1 MTHHHFFTLLRQE
14 LFQCKTSHGKISA
27 VNNSFDDRIG
37 RSEGGSGGGVAGG
50 AIYGNPKWEAVKRF
64 GKDFM
69 FALKSLATSLQ
80 KGKYL

>member
-1 MTHHHFFTLLRQE
+1 M
-14 LFQCKTSHGKISA
+14 
-27 VNNSFDDRIG
+27 NNSFDDRIG

-80 KGKYL
+80 KGKIFVKKIVKDLKCGF